1 MTEHHPP
8 APNTSHKPL
17 HAYEPLTPDV
27 VLDALASV
35 GLRGDGRLMALSSY
49 ENRVYQVHLE
59 SPVGDAQARGEV
71 VVVKFYRPNRWTDA
85 QILEEHAFAAELM
98 AQEIPVV
105 GALVLNSSTLNHF
118 GGFSFSVSPSR
129 GGRRPELESMDVL
142 AWIGRF
148 LARIHT
154 VGSTKPF
161 QHRPA
166 LNLQTFGTESRD
178 ILLAGDYLPLDM
190 ASRWHKAFDV
200 AMEAAQAVFQSVQG
214 SGVGEADTGVEHLR
228 LHGDCHPGN
237 ILWTPEGTPGAGPHF
252 VDLDDAR
259 SGPAVQDLWMLLSGD
274 RAQCTHQ
281 LGALVDGYEE
291 FREFPRAELALIE
304 PLRTLRLVH
313 YSAWLAQRWH
323 DPIFP
328 INFPWFGSSDYWKGQ
343 VDMLQ
348 EQTEAMQQAP
358 LAA

>member
-1 MTEHHPP
+1 MTQPFSVATP
-8 APNTSHKPL
+8 KTP

-35 GLRGDGRLMALSSY
+35 GLMGDGRLMALSSY

-59 SPVGDAQARGEV
+59 SPIGTENAAGDI
-71 VVVKFYRPNRWTDA
+71 VVVKFYRPDRWSDA
-85 QILEEHAFAAELM
+85 QIIEEHAFAAELM
-98 AQEIPVV
+98 SAEVPVV
-105 GALVLNSSTLNHF
+105 GALVLNGNTLNHF
-118 GGFSFSVSPSR
+118 AGFSFSVSPSR
-129 GGRRPELESMDVL
+129 GGRRPELESFEVL
-142 AWIGRF
+142 EWIGRF

-154 VGSTKPF
+154 VGSAKPF
-161 QHRPA
+161 KDRPA
-166 LNLQTFGTESRD
+166 LNLQTFGHASRD
-178 ILLAGDYLPLDM
+178 VLLAGNYLPLDM
-190 ASRWHKAFDV
+190 ESRWRKAFEE
-200 AMEAAQAVFQSVQG
+200 AMQTASAVFESVG
-214 SGVGEADTGVEHLR
+214 NVKTLR

-237 ILWTPEGTPGAGPHF
+237 ILWTPEGLPGAGPHF

-274 RAQCTHQ
+274 RSQCTRQ

-291 FREFPRAELALIE
+291 FREFDRRELALIE
-304 PLRTLRLVH
+304 PLRTLRLIH

-343 VDMLQ
+343 VNMLE
-348 EQTEAMQQAP
+348 EQTEAMQETP
-358 LAA
+358 LVA